1 MVAIIQFIVQ
11 PVAAWLADVVGTAR
25 VLITAAL
32 FSVFAPYPMF
42 MLVTRGDA
50 FSIVAGIAIV
60 LVFMA
65 AIYSAM
71 AGYISSAFATHVRY
85 SGISL
90 SYQLCGAVAGG
101 LTPLIGTWLTYHY
114 PGQWLPLAIF
124 YSVLSAITLVSIWA
138 LAGHKRRLRLDAA
151 HAAAA

>member
-1 MVAIIQFIVQ
+1 
-11 PVAAWLADVVGTAR
+11 
-25 VLITAAL
+25 
-32 FSVFAPYPMF
+32 MF
-42 MLVTRGDA
+42 MLVSQGTPY
-50 FSIVAGIAIV
+50 SIVGGIAIV

-71 AGYISSAFATHVRY
+71 AGYISSAFPTHVRY

-101 LTPLIGTWLTYHY
+101 MTPLVGTWLTYHY

-124 YSVLSAITLVSIWA
+124 YSTLSAITLVSIWA
-138 LAGHKRRLRLDAA
+138 LAGHKRRLALEVTP
-151 HAAAA
+151 AAAA